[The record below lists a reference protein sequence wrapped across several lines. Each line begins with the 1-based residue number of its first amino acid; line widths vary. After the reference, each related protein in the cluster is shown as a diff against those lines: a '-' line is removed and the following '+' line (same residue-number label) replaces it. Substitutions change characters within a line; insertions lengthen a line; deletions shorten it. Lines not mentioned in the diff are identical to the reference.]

1 MVPFESWVKTLINAC
16 AKVRESNIFTNVN
29 TFQKSPVIQGT
40 IDTSQGPQNG
50 NNGIVSAITF
60 ADNNNATVGSVC
72 ATYSNT
78 EAKGMYF
85 KTGQGKLGLEKTDEG
100 EYVTHSPEPKDGAGN
115 DQIVTTGYLL
125 DCISELDINSLLRR
139 LVDLENQLTAL
150 TDNLMSYIPT
160 VDQAITYNSLNP
172 VTSKAI
178 FNFVTNLYNGLQQQI
193 DDKVQRAL
201 RDALE
206 NNVTSINFGKTQI
219 LSKNHKTT
227 FTYTPT
233 EAGIIVIG
241 WDRHGHDLYFK
252 QDGKDMKGN
261 SYDYIGEWVSKGVG
275 VLPFT
280 FALKAGV
287 EYEWK
292 AEDGIVYVF
301 WTPLTFSI
309 GEA

>member
-1 MVPFESWVKTLINAC
+1 MIPFNTWVKGLIASC
-16 AKVRESNIFTNVN
+16 AKIRESNVFANVN

-40 IDTSQGPQNG
+40 IDTSQSPQNG

-125 DCISELDINSLLRR
+125 DCISELDIDSLLRR

-193 DDKVQRAL
+193 EDKVQRAL
-201 RDALE
+201 RNALE
-206 NNVTSINFGKTQI
+206 NNITSVNFGTPREI
-219 LSKNHKTT
+219 TVSSDTL
-227 FTYTPT
+227 TYTPT
-233 EAGIIVIG
+233 EPGLMIIKFYRKGGKSCTWYVNNVEKSVSG
-241 WDRHGHDLYFK
+241 GG
-252 QDGKDMKGN
+252 DGTVQQTYPCKADVAYK
-261 SYDYIGEWVSKGVG
+261 WVCGGGVQQ
-275 VLPFT
+275 
-280 FALKAGV
+280 ALWV
-287 EYEWK
+287 
-292 AEDGIVYVF
+292 
-301 WTPLTFSI
+301 PLTFSI

>member
-1 MVPFESWVKTLINAC
+1 MVPFNTWVKGLIEAC
-16 AKVRESNIFTNVN
+16 AKKMESNVFTNVN

-125 DCISELDINSLLRR
+125 DCISELDIDALLRR
-139 LVDLENQLTAL
+139 LVALENQVTAL
-150 TDNLMSYIPT
+150 EDNLLQYIPT
-160 VDQAITYNSLNP
+160 VDQVITYNSLNP

-193 DDKVQRAL
+193 NTKCKDIYNQ
-201 RDALE
+201 
-206 NNVTSINFGKTQI
+206 N
-219 LSKNHKTT
+219 
-227 FTYTPT
+227 
-233 EAGIIVIG
+233 
-241 WDRHGHDLYFK
+241 LYK
-252 QDGKDMKGN
+252 
-261 SYDYIGEWVSKGVG
+261 
-275 VLPFT
+275 
-280 FALKAGV
+280 
-287 EYEWK
+287 
-292 AEDGIVYVF
+292 
-301 WTPLTFSI
+301 
-309 GEA
+309 

>member
-16 AKVRESNIFTNVN
+16 AKIRESNIFTNVN
-29 TFQKSPVIQGT
+29 TFQKSPIVQGT

-50 NNGIVSAITF
+50 NNGIVSAVTF
-60 ADNNNATVGSVC
+60 ADNNNAVVGSVC

-78 EAKGMYF
+78 EAKGMYL
-85 KTGQGKLGLEKTDEG
+85 KVSQGKLGIEKTDEG
-100 EYVTHSPEPKDGAGN
+100 EYVTKSPEPKDGAGN

-125 DCISELDINSLLRR
+125 DCISELDIDALLRR
-139 LVDLENQLTAL
+139 IVALENQVSSL
-150 TDNLMSYIPT
+150 TDNLLQYIPT
-160 VDQAITYNSLNP
+160 IDQVITYNSLNP

-201 RDALE
+201 RDAVD
-206 NNVTSINFGKTQI
+206 NNVTLINFAKTQI
-219 LSKNHKTT
+219 LSKDHKTT

-233 EAGIIVIG
+233 EPGIIVLG
-241 WDRHGHDLYFK
+241 WHRAGHNLYFK
-252 QDGKDMKGN
+252 QDGKEMKGN
-261 SYDYIGEWVSKGVG
+261 SYDYIGEYVNKGTG
-275 VLPFT
+275 VFPVT

-292 AEDGIVYVF
+292 ADDGINYVF
-301 WTPLTFSI
+301 WTPLTFQV
-309 GEA
+309 GE